1 FCISSRPLF
10 FAFFISF
17 FSVSA
22 VPPYLHSFP
31 TRRSSDLFY
40 DDTPYRVP
48 LDLEPMTKNVDTD
61 FFEVNTYTNEV
72 IGTATGV
79 ASGETVTQPWTGLEA
94 DSSYFWYVTATN
106 EAEETA
112 VSNMFSFQ
120 TEEVAE
126 DIDIAH
132 IRALV

>member
-1 FCISSRPLF
+1 
-10 FAFFISF
+10 
-17 FSVSA
+17 
-22 VPPYLHSFP
+22 
-31 TRRSSDLFY
+31 
-40 DDTPYRVP
+40 
-48 LDLEPMTKNVDTD
+48 TD
-61 FFEVNTYTNEV
+61 FFEVNTYTDEV
-72 IGTATGV
+72 IGTVTGV
-79 ASGETVTQPWTGLEA
+79 ASGETATQSWTGLEA

-132 IRALV
+132 IRALVDSYVNNGDIQGPLSNQLTNTARQAEHHYDAGRMKQAKKLFNKFLYPVNKKRMTYNT